1 MFWAGYL
8 AGIGTVLVLEAAAV
22 ALLLHQAAKAEPL
35 SRDEAERLAAKVREV
50 LERQSLVVL
59 KPMDDVGSQL
69 VSRN

>member
-1 MFWAGYL
+1 MFWAYL
-8 AGIGTVLVLEAAAV
+8 AGIGTVLILQAIGM

-35 SRDEAERLAAKVREV
+35 SQDETEQLAAKVREA

-59 KPMDDVGSQL
+59 KPMDDLGSQL